1 MTKNM
6 LIDALHA
13 EETRVVIADE
23 DFIEDFDFVTSSKK
37 QIKGNIYLAKITRV
51 EPSLQA
57 AFVEYGGGKQGFL
70 PFSEIHPDYYQ
81 IPEEDKKL
89 LLEEQER
96 ALREEDDDDD
106 DDNDNE
112 NASEASEGGEPREGR
127 DGRRG
132 GRNRRRRGGKYGRD
146 RIRRPREEGDAPE
159 GNEGQT
165 EHRDESGES
174 FDQDDGGSREDRDDT
189 DYQPA
194 RSKKFVT
201 ASEPIAE
208 DGATDAVDKTIVET
222 AEDHSNPDEEQTV
235 NHGDSIVI
243 DAPESP
249 SSRGND
255 EDEEDEEN
263 IVETVNSDEIDEG
276 RQRRKVSSF
285 KRYRIQEVIRRN
297 QIVLVQ
303 VIKEERGNK
312 GVSLTTYISLAG
324 RYCVLMPNSPKG
336 GGVSRKIGNGE
347 QRKKLKEIVAELR
360 DNRGLSAIIRTAGI
374 DRTKVEIKRD
384 YEYLVKLWQE
394 IREDTMRS
402 NAPALIYEE
411 SDIIRRAIRDLYS
424 NDVEQIL
431 VQGEQAYKDA
441 KAFMKLIM
449 PSHAPRIKQY
459 KETQPIFSSYGI
471 EEQLATMHEPTAR
484 LPSGG
489 YIVLQATEALIS
501 IDVNSGRSTTE
512 RNVEETAI
520 KTNLEAAKEIAR
532 QLRLRDLAG
541 LIVIDFIDMYYGKN
555 KRNLERAMKDALKI
569 DRAKIQVGRISP
581 FGLMELSR
589 QRMRPSIAESSTIV
603 CGHCE
608 GTGTI
613 RSVETQAIQIIRL
626 LESEAASAEYT
637 HLRISTNADV
647 VTHLF
652 NVKRHLVQHIEEHYN
667 VVVVIDIDTSLTAG
681 RFRLVKVTSDGKEI
695 VHQDADKDSR
705 RRSKRNRRG
714 GRNRGRDDRDAFRN
728 GIPGDQSLDSGD
740 DADDSAENEESEA
753 AENNEN
759 QNRYGRNRDQ
769 RPHHHSK
776 RAPLSTSD
784 DSEETPEEG
793 ESSSSEER
801 PARERGE
808 NRRSRGGRNRR
819 RGRGDRPDRAP
830 RDMEQTAVVES
841 VVSEYQAST
850 TESFAP
856 ESTPKAVP
864 DFSRQIPEVVASA
877 APESQEAQPEKPK
890 RKGWWNL

>member
-1 MTKNM
+1 MTKQM
-6 LIDALHA
+6 LIDALHS
-13 EETRVVIADE
+13 EETRVVIADD
-23 DFIEDFDFVTSSKK
+23 DFIEDFDFVTSAKK

-81 IPEEDKKL
+81 IPEDDKKNL
-89 LLEEQER
+89 IEEQER
-96 ALREEDDDDD
+96 ALAREEDDDDD

-112 NASEASEGGEPREGR
+112 STESGEGGEGR
-127 DGRRG
+127 DRNRG
-132 GRNRRRRGGKYGRD
+132 GNNRSRRRRGGKYGRD
-146 RIRRPREEGDAPE
+146 RNRRPREGGEGV
-159 GNEGQT
+159 EGQA
-165 EHRDESGES
+165 EGGES
-174 FDQDDGGSREDRDDT
+174 NTDSGHDAHDHHDRDGNTKNDDT
-189 DYQPA
+189 DYQAA

-201 ASEPIAE
+201 ASEPVAE
-208 DGATDAVDKTIVET
+208 DEAVDVEVESLGVPEEQAENHEESTGDTIVIEVS
-222 AEDHSNPDEEQTV
+222 ESSHSRARDDE
-235 NHGDSIVI
+235 
-243 DAPESP
+243 
-249 SSRGND
+249 
-255 EDEEDEEN
+255 EEDEEN
-263 IVETVNSDEIDEG
+263 IVETVNSDEVDEG
-276 RQRRKVSSF
+276 RQRRKTSSF
-285 KRYRIQEVIRRN
+285 KRYRIQEVIKRN

-360 DNRGLSAIIRTAGI
+360 DSRGLSAIIRTAGL

-394 IREDTMRS
+394 IREDTMKS

-411 SDIIRRAIRDLYS
+411 SDIIRRAIRDLYT

-449 PSHAPRIKQY
+449 PSHAPRIKQH
-459 KETQPIFSSYGI
+459 KENQPIFSTYGI

-520 KTNLEAAKEIAR
+520 KTNLEAAKEVAR

-555 KRNLERAMKDALKI
+555 KRNLERAMKDALKV

-603 CGHCE
+603 CMHCE

-613 RSVETQAIQIIRL
+613 RSVETQAIQIVRL
-626 LESEAASAEYT
+626 LESEASSAEYT
-637 HLRISTNADV
+637 HLRVSTNAEV
-647 VTHLF
+647 VLHLF
-652 NVKRHLVQHIEEHYN
+652 NVKRHLIQHIETHYN
-667 VVVVIDIDTSLTAG
+667 VVVVIDIDTVLAAG
-681 RFRLVKVTSDGKEI
+681 RFRLVKVTSDGREI
-695 VHQDADKDSR
+695 MHQQDPDRDGKR
-705 RRSKRNRRG
+705 RGSGKRNRRG
-714 GRNRGRDDRDAFRN
+714 GRNRNGSDRDSFQN
-728 GIPGDQSLDSGD
+728 GIPGDQSLDQGD
-740 DADDSAENEESEA
+740 DNAENDEPETNEEGES
-753 AENNEN
+753 
-759 QNRYGRNRDQ
+759 QHRYGRNRDQ
-769 RPHHHSK
+769 RPQGR
-776 RAPLSTSD
+776 RAPLNPATQD
-784 DSEETPEEG
+784 EEAPAGEVSAEG
-793 ESSSSEER
+793 A
-801 PARERGE
+801 PQRERSE
-808 NRRSRGGRNRR
+808 QRRSRGGRRR
-819 RGRGDRPDRAP
+819 RGGADRPDRAP
-830 RDMEQTAVVES
+830 RDMSQTASVE
-841 VVSEYQAST
+841 VSAESISGTVSYQPK

-856 ESTPKAVP
+856 ESAPKHVP
-864 DFSRQIPEVVASA
+864 DFSRQTPDVVASA
-877 APESQEAQPEKPK
+877 APPSDDAQAEKPK